1 MKTEIMSKV
10 SRKFYKTGL
19 VLKKHSPEIL
29 AAAGVVGIVTSG
41 VLACKATTKLS
52 GILEE
57 SKNNIETIH
66 DVMEHPEKVNDEYT
80 QEDGKKDLAIVYVQT
95 GVKLFK
101 LYAPAVALGTLS
113 ITAMLTSNN
122 ILRKRNIALAAA
134 YATVD
139 KGFKEYRGRVI
150 ERFGEDLDK
159 ELKYN
164 LKAKEIKETVVD
176 EETGKKKTVKKTVHV
191 ADPNNYSP
199 YCIVFDDGNA
209 GWSKDPEH
217 NKFFLIQQQS
227 YANKM
232 LQERGYLFLNEVYEM
247 LGAPKT
253 KAGQVV
259 GWIYDEEHP
268 VGDNY
273 IDFGIFEIED
283 DRKRDFI
290 NGYERNIIL
299 DFNVDGNI
307 MDLVW

>member
-10 SRKFYKTGL
+10 SRKFYKAGL

-80 QEDGKKDLAIVYVQT
+80 QEDGKKDLAIIYVQT